1 MSDSVKK
8 YHEMIEDGEINRTL
22 IRTKNDN
29 KNKQMTTLLEQLKP
43 EVAQALENN
52 RNKYDYSI
60 TDIYNKLDTKHFY
73 SELSIA
79 DMRDLT
85 VYGDVDY
92 HLWDSTD
99 WRFGT
104 KLFNN

>member
-52 RNKYDYSI
+52 RNKYDLSI
-60 TDIYNKLDTKHFY
+60 TDLYNELDTKHLY
-73 SELSIA
+73 SELSIGT
-79 DMRDLT
+79 MRDIT
-85 VYGDVDY
+85 VFADIDY
-92 HLWDSTD
+92 YKWDSSD

>member
-8 YHEMIEDGEINRTL
+8 YHEMIEDGDINRTL

-52 RNKYDYSI
+52 RNKYDLSI
-60 TDIYNKLDTKHFY
+60 TDLYNELDTKHLY
-73 SELSIA
+73 SELSIGT
-79 DMRDLT
+79 MRDIT
-85 VYGDVDY
+85 VFADIDY
-92 HLWDSTD
+92 YKWDSSD